1 LFLVHAG
8 LGGEIDRSW
17 SVVNERVLVTGAT
30 GFLGHNLVS
39 LLVASGYSVRAL
51 VRESSDTRQLRELG
65 VELFVGDVRAA
76 ASVNAALAGCTVV
89 VHAAG
94 LFRLWG
100 EVRDFER
107 TNVEG
112 TPDVLEAA
120 LRHSVRKLV
129 HISTAAVAGNP
140 QPRQVIDEATP
151 SRPVDAY

>member
-1 LFLVHAG
+1 
-8 LGGEIDRSW
+8 
-17 SVVNERVLVTGAT
+17 VTGAT

-51 VRESSDTRQLRELG
+51 VRESSDTRQLREL
-65 VELFVGDVRAA
+65 FVGDVRAA
-76 ASVNAALAGCTVV
+76 ALVNAALAGCTYVV
-89 VHAAG
+89 PAAG

-112 TPDVLEAA
+112 TPYMLEAA

-140 QPRQVIDEATP
+140 EPRQVIDGATP